1 MFNEWNA
8 DYNRQHW
15 LRHSPKYERPFTE
28 LPTSGK
34 YAWREDKKNKRWYP
48 KQFHNRYYRLPQEDR
63 DFWIEWLQLLTLAMN
78 DGASDSEALNAARS
92 ANQMLRAAGKSMK
105 DIPTKIYFDIMLDL
119 GGIPKKIRGIR
130 FRNIRR
136 CLTSE

>member
-1 MFNEWNA
+1 ME
-8 DYNRQHW
+8 QQVHW
-15 LRHSPKYERPFTE
+15 LRHSPNYERPFTE
-28 LPTSGK
+28 LPTTGK
-34 YAWREDKKNKRWYP
+34 YAWRKDKENKRWYP

-63 DFWIEWLQLLTLAMN
+63 DFWIGWLKQLTLAMN

-119 GGIPKKIRGIR
+119 GGFPSKIRGVR

-136 CLTSE
+136 RKAAV